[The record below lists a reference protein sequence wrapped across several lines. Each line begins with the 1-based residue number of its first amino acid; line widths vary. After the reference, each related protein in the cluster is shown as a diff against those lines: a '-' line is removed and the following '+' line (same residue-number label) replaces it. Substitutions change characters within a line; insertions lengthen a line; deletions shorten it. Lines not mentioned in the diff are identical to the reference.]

1 MGSGLIDELNA
12 VLDRISADNDIHAVL
27 ITGNGTNFSAG
38 ADLSQFINSPYAFME
53 MSKKGEN
60 TFDRITK

>member
-1 MGSGLIDELNA
+1 M
-12 VLDRISADNDIHAVL
+12 LDRISADNDIHAVL